1 MSEGAPTA
9 PNLTEPVT
17 KCLLARPVGT
27 TPIGGQ
33 TKESSSSIYELQWKD
48 AMTDIARHS
57 LAMSKFVDSQNF
69 ESAHTEA
76 VLIIS
81 AYRTLTEQLLI
92 HIRSE
97 QK

>member
-1 MSEGAPTA
+1 
-9 PNLTEPVT
+9 
-17 KCLLARPVGT
+17 
-27 TPIGGQ
+27 
-33 TKESSSSIYELQWKD
+33 
-48 AMTDIARHS
+48 MTDIARHS